1 MSLVPI
7 LANGFCANPTAQQE
21 RARALYSTSRSLM
34 CDGVVANVCDKPDGC
49 LKVLVTK
56 CIETPEELSKELKI
70 PNPDIED
77 VKMLLETKT
86 RYRIGILHTP
96 AISMNTEVVF
106 AEHALDNLTSFSK
119 QNDNPL
125 VLTAL

>member
-21 RARALYSTSRSLM
+21 RARALHSTSRSLM
-34 CDGVVANVCDKPDGC
+34 CDGVVAHVCDKPGGR
-49 LKVLVTK
+49 LKVVVTK
-56 CIETPEELSKELKI
+56 CIETPQELTKELKI

-77 VKMLLETKT
+77 VKMLLEAKT

-96 AISMNTEVVF
+96 AISKQAEIVF
-106 AEHALDNLTSFSK
+106 AEHAFDNSL
-119 QNDNPL
+119 
-125 VLTAL
+125 LTAA